1 MSKFFIKHP
10 IIAMV
15 ISIVMVLLGGLS
27 MMSLPVT
34 QYPDIVPPTI
44 NLQATYPGA
53 DAQTVADSVASPIEQ
68 NMSGVDDM
76 EYMYSTNAN
85 NGVSKL
91 SIVFEVGTD
100 PNMDQTL
107 TYMRYAQSTAQL
119 PAEVSQMGVTLNKSA
134 SAPLALVS
142 LYSPDD
148 SLDAVYLANYAYVSL
163 VDPIKRIKGVGDVQ
177 VFGSGRYAM
186 RIWLDTTHMAAQ
198 NISIAEVRAAI
209 VSQNTVNP
217 SGQVG
222 AEPAPPGQDFT
233 YTVRTKGR
241 LMTPEQFGNIIIRAD
256 GSNFI
261 YLKDIAKIELGSQ
274 TYSVAGRYNGKATG
288 AVAIYQSPGTNA
300 ITTVDNIKKEMETL
314 EKAFPNGLKYKISL
328 DTTLAVRSSI
338 EEIKSTIIE
347 ALLLVI
353 IVVFVFLQGWR
364 ATLIPAIAVPVSIIG
379 TFAIF
384 PLIGFS
390 LNTICLMGMV
400 LAIGLVVDDA
410 IVVVEAVEAHMD
422 RGLSPRQAAFAAME
436 EVSGPVIAIALVL
449 AAVFLPSLLL
459 PGITGTLFQQF
470 AVTIAISMLISAF
483 NALTLSPA
491 LASVFLKPKNS
502 HRRGPIQ
509 LFYNVFNKT
518 YDFSANKY
526 TGACKFLCH
535 KLWISMP
542 LLVIISLCIFPVANK
557 IPGGFLPEEDQ
568 GYLFAGLQL
577 KDASSL
583 QLTSEAAEKVEK
595 LFSADPNVEGVVG
608 VMGFNMISGVQCTNN
623 AFFFVTLK
631 PWEERKLESQSAKAL
646 NRKFNAILSTKI
658 TNGAAFCF
666 APPAIPGVGASGGV
680 TFVLEDR
687 AGRGMDYLSNQTNYF
702 IGEAMKHPAIASAR
716 SMLMPSV
723 PQFRVQ
729 LDEAKCYAQG
739 VDVKEANSM
748 LQAYMGSLF
757 INYITLYGQQWQVYI
772 QAQGQDRADINKM
785 DNFYVRNKKAEPVP
799 MSSLITKENITG
811 PEFIMR
817 FNLYNAAQIMVSAAS
832 GYSSTQAME
841 ALEETFQNYMPLDMG
856 YDYMGMSF
864 QENKVRE
871 GISITEI
878 FALSSIFVFLIL
890 AALYEKWSL
899 PLSIFMTVPIAAL
912 GAFLGLYVFKQEL
925 NLYAQIG
932 LIMLIG
938 LAAKNAILIVE
949 FAVLEIERGQ
959 DLINATITAARLRL
973 RPILMTSFAFIL
985 GCLPLAL
992 AGGSGAYSRNVIGIV
1007 VIAGMTL
1014 ATFVG
1019 VFLIPC
1025 SFYAIMKLFRIKI
1038 EKKQQGED
1046 ADEVIAMKHLAQE
1059 K

>member
-44 NLQATYPGA
+44 NLQAAYPGA

-502 HRRGPIQ
+502 NRRGPIQ

-526 TGACKFLCH
+526 TGVCKFLCR

-542 LLVIISLCIFPVANK
+542 LLVIISLCILPVANK

-631 PWEERKLESQSAKAL
+631 PWEERKLESQSAKEL

-992 AGGSGAYSRNVIGIV
+992 ASGSGAYSRNVIGIV

>member
-44 NLQATYPGA
+44 NLQAAYPGA

-85 NGVSKL
+85 NGISKL

-134 SAPLALVS
+134 SAPLALIS

-163 VDPIKRIKGVGDVQ
+163 VDPLKRIKGIGDVQ
-177 VFGSGRYAM
+177 VFGTGRYAM

-274 TYSVAGRYNGKATG
+274 TYSAAGRYNGKATG
-288 AVAIYQSPGTNA
+288 AIAIYQSPGTNA
-300 ITTVDNIKKEMETL
+300 ITTVDNIKKELETL
-314 EKAFPNGLKYKISL
+314 EKAFPHGLEYKISL

-502 HRRGPIQ
+502 NRRGPIQ

-526 TGACKFLCH
+526 TGVCKFLCR

-542 LLVIISLCIFPVANK
+542 LLVIISLCILPVANK

-608 VMGFNMISGVQCTNN
+608 VIGFNMISGVQCTNN

-631 PWEERKLESQSAKAL
+631 PWEERKLESQSAKEL

-992 AGGSGAYSRNVIGIV
+992 ASGSGAYSRNVIGIV

>member
-502 HRRGPIQ
+502 NRRGPIQ

-557 IPGGFLPEEDQ
+557 ISGGFLPEEDQ

>member
-134 SAPLALVS
+134 SAPLALIS

-163 VDPIKRIKGVGDVQ
+163 VDPLKRIKGIGDVQ
-177 VFGSGRYAM
+177 VFGTGRYAM

-502 HRRGPIQ
+502 NRRGPIQ

-526 TGACKFLCH
+526 TGVCKFLCR

-542 LLVIISLCIFPVANK
+542 LLVIISLCILPVANK

-608 VMGFNMISGVQCTNN
+608 VIGFNMISGVQCTNN

-631 PWEERKLESQSAKAL
+631 PWEERKLESQSAKEL

-992 AGGSGAYSRNVIGIV
+992 ASGSGAYSRNVIGIV

>member
-44 NLQATYPGA
+44 NLQAAYPGA

-85 NGVSKL
+85 NGISKL

-274 TYSVAGRYNGKATG
+274 TYSAAGRYNGKATG
-288 AVAIYQSPGTNA
+288 AIAIYQSPGTNA
-300 ITTVDNIKKEMETL
+300 ITTVDNIKKELETL
-314 EKAFPNGLKYKISL
+314 EKAFPHGLEYKISL

-502 HRRGPIQ
+502 NRRGPIQ

-526 TGACKFLCH
+526 TGVCKFLCR

-542 LLVIISLCIFPVANK
+542 LLVIISLCILPVANK

-631 PWEERKLESQSAKAL
+631 PWEERKLESQSAKEL

-992 AGGSGAYSRNVIGIV
+992 ASGSGAYSRNVIGIV

>member
-85 NGVSKL
+85 NGISKL

-134 SAPLALVS
+134 SAPLALIS

-274 TYSVAGRYNGKATG
+274 TYSAAGRYNGKATG
-288 AVAIYQSPGTNA
+288 AIAIYQSPGTNA
-300 ITTVDNIKKEMETL
+300 ITTVDNIKKELETL
-314 EKAFPNGLKYKISL
+314 EKAFPHGLEYKISL

-502 HRRGPIQ
+502 NRRGPIQ

-526 TGACKFLCH
+526 TGVCKFLCR

-542 LLVIISLCIFPVANK
+542 LLVIISLCILPVANK

-608 VMGFNMISGVQCTNN
+608 VIGFNMISGVQCTNN

-631 PWEERKLESQSAKAL
+631 PWEERKLESQSAKEL

-992 AGGSGAYSRNVIGIV
+992 ASGSGAYSRNVIGIV

>member
-502 HRRGPIQ
+502 NRRGPIQ

-526 TGACKFLCH
+526 TGVCKFLCR

-542 LLVIISLCIFPVANK
+542 LLVIISLCILPVANK

-631 PWEERKLESQSAKAL
+631 PWEERKLESQSAKEL

-992 AGGSGAYSRNVIGIV
+992 ASGSGAYSRNVIGIV

>member
-148 SLDAVYLANYAYVSL
+148 SLNAVYLANYAYVSL

-347 ALLLVI
+347 ALILVI

-502 HRRGPIQ
+502 NRRGPIQ

-526 TGACKFLCH
+526 TGVCKFLCR

-542 LLVIISLCIFPVANK
+542 LLVIISLCILPVANK

-631 PWEERKLESQSAKAL
+631 PWEERKLESQSAKEL
-646 NRKFNAILSTKI
+646 NRKFNTILSTKI

-992 AGGSGAYSRNVIGIV
+992 ASGSGAYSRNVIGIV

>member
-1 MSKFFIKHP
+1 
-10 IIAMV
+10 
-15 ISIVMVLLGGLS
+15 
-27 MMSLPVT
+27 
-34 QYPDIVPPTI
+34 
-44 NLQATYPGA
+44 
-53 DAQTVADSVASPIEQ
+53 
-68 NMSGVDDM
+68 
-76 EYMYSTNAN
+76 
-85 NGVSKL
+85 
-91 SIVFEVGTD
+91 
-100 PNMDQTL
+100 
-107 TYMRYAQSTAQL
+107 
-119 PAEVSQMGVTLNKSA
+119 
-134 SAPLALVS
+134 
-142 LYSPDD
+142 
-148 SLDAVYLANYAYVSL
+148 
-163 VDPIKRIKGVGDVQ
+163 
-177 VFGSGRYAM
+177 
-186 RIWLDTTHMAAQ
+186 
-198 NISIAEVRAAI
+198 
-209 VSQNTVNP
+209 
-217 SGQVG
+217 
-222 AEPAPPGQDFT
+222 
-233 YTVRTKGR
+233 
-241 LMTPEQFGNIIIRAD
+241 
-256 GSNFI
+256 
-261 YLKDIAKIELGSQ
+261 
-274 TYSVAGRYNGKATG
+274 
-288 AVAIYQSPGTNA
+288 
-300 ITTVDNIKKEMETL
+300 
-314 EKAFPNGLKYKISL
+314 
-328 DTTLAVRSSI
+328 
-338 EEIKSTIIE
+338 
-347 ALLLVI
+347 
-353 IVVFVFLQGWR
+353 
-364 ATLIPAIAVPVSIIG
+364 
-379 TFAIF
+379 
-384 PLIGFS
+384 
-390 LNTICLMGMV
+390 
-400 LAIGLVVDDA
+400 
-410 IVVVEAVEAHMD
+410 
-422 RGLSPRQAAFAAME
+422 
-436 EVSGPVIAIALVL
+436 
-449 AAVFLPSLLL
+449 
-459 PGITGTLFQQF
+459 
-470 AVTIAISMLISAF
+470 
-483 NALTLSPA
+483 
-491 LASVFLKPKNS
+491 
-502 HRRGPIQ
+502 
-509 LFYNVFNKT
+509 
-518 YDFSANKY
+518 
-526 TGACKFLCH
+526 
-535 KLWISMP
+535 
-542 LLVIISLCIFPVANK
+542 
-557 IPGGFLPEEDQ
+557 
-568 GYLFAGLQL
+568 QL

-631 PWEERKLESQSAKAL
+631 PWEERKLESQSAKEL

-992 AGGSGAYSRNVIGIV
+992 ASGSGAYSRNVIGIV

>member
-470 AVTIAISMLISAF
+470 AVTIAISM
-483 NALTLSPA
+483 
-491 LASVFLKPKNS
+491 
-502 HRRGPIQ
+502 
-509 LFYNVFNKT
+509 
-518 YDFSANKY
+518 
-526 TGACKFLCH
+526 
-535 KLWISMP
+535 
-542 LLVIISLCIFPVANK
+542 
-557 IPGGFLPEEDQ
+557 
-568 GYLFAGLQL
+568 
-577 KDASSL
+577 
-583 QLTSEAAEKVEK
+583 
-595 LFSADPNVEGVVG
+595 
-608 VMGFNMISGVQCTNN
+608 
-623 AFFFVTLK
+623 
-631 PWEERKLESQSAKAL
+631 
-646 NRKFNAILSTKI
+646 
-658 TNGAAFCF
+658 
-666 APPAIPGVGASGGV
+666 
-680 TFVLEDR
+680 
-687 AGRGMDYLSNQTNYF
+687 
-702 IGEAMKHPAIASAR
+702 
-716 SMLMPSV
+716 
-723 PQFRVQ
+723 
-729 LDEAKCYAQG
+729 
-739 VDVKEANSM
+739 
-748 LQAYMGSLF
+748 
-757 INYITLYGQQWQVYI
+757 
-772 QAQGQDRADINKM
+772 
-785 DNFYVRNKKAEPVP
+785 
-799 MSSLITKENITG
+799 
-811 PEFIMR
+811 
-817 FNLYNAAQIMVSAAS
+817 
-832 GYSSTQAME
+832 
-841 ALEETFQNYMPLDMG
+841 
-856 YDYMGMSF
+856 
-864 QENKVRE
+864 
-871 GISITEI
+871 
-878 FALSSIFVFLIL
+878 
-890 AALYEKWSL
+890 
-899 PLSIFMTVPIAAL
+899 
-912 GAFLGLYVFKQEL
+912 
-925 NLYAQIG
+925 
-932 LIMLIG
+932 
-938 LAAKNAILIVE
+938 
-949 FAVLEIERGQ
+949 
-959 DLINATITAARLRL
+959 
-973 RPILMTSFAFIL
+973 
-985 GCLPLAL
+985 
-992 AGGSGAYSRNVIGIV
+992 
-1007 VIAGMTL
+1007 
-1014 ATFVG
+1014 
-1019 VFLIPC
+1019 
-1025 SFYAIMKLFRIKI
+1025 
-1038 EKKQQGED
+1038 
-1046 ADEVIAMKHLAQE
+1046 
-1059 K
+1059 

>member
-148 SLDAVYLANYAYVSL
+148 SLNAVYLANYAYVSL

-502 HRRGPIQ
+502 NRRGPIQ

-557 IPGGFLPEEDQ
+557 VSGGFLPEEDQ

-817 FNLYNAAQIMVSAAS
+817 FNLYNAAQIMVSAAP

-992 AGGSGAYSRNVIGIV
+992 ASGSGAYSRNVIGIV